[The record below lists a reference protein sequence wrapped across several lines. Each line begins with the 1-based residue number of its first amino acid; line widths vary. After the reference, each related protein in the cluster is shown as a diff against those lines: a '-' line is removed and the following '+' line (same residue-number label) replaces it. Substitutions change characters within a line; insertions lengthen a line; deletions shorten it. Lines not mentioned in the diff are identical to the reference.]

1 MIMAGQPLSRRD
13 GLSQEDRLL
22 LACTRVSLDDRTRD
36 EIEDLAKAGIDWRAV
51 FERSKFEGISSLLYM
66 HIQDIPSVASRVPAE
81 ILSRLR
87 AIYHG
92 NWARNSILTD
102 HWSEIMTLFE
112 RTGVQSITH
121 KGMALIHSVYSD
133 PGLRPMADIDLLI
146 RAADLPLVRQTLQRA
161 GFRTPGEDLEAE
173 EAFRCYMHFVRDSTV
188 IDLHWDLA
196 YYSRFIAI
204 IRVDH
209 EGLWKRARSL
219 AVGRAQGLML
229 CREDALLHLA
239 LHLTLGSEFGR
250 LIWFTD
256 IDAMLRRFA
265 GDLDW
270 ERLLEEASRWRIRGI
285 LAYTLKVTHESLGSP
300 LPREILPRLLPGRLR
315 RVALNSVME
324 TTRPP
329 SLGGQMNDIRSY
341 VAETLLMDRLR
352 DVLRVIW
359 TSLFP
364 SRTWVKLHYAVTSK
378 WQISLYRFLHPIR
391 VCYLAAK
398 HLH

>member
-1 MIMAGQPLSRRD
+1 
-13 GLSQEDRLL
+13 
-22 LACTRVSLDDRTRD
+22 
-36 EIEDLAKAGIDWRAV
+36 
-51 FERSKFEGISSLLYM
+51 
-66 HIQDIPSVASRVPAE
+66 
-81 ILSRLR
+81 
-87 AIYHG
+87 
-92 NWARNSILTD
+92 
-102 HWSEIMTLFE
+102 
-112 RTGVQSITH
+112 
-121 KGMALIHSVYSD
+121 
-133 PGLRPMADIDLLI
+133 MADIDLLI

-196 YYSRFIAI
+196 HYSRFVAI

-229 CREDALLHLA
+229 CPEDALLHLA

-256 IDAMLRRFA
+256 IDAMVRRFA

-285 LAYTLKVTHESLGSP
+285 LAYTLKVAHESLGSP
-300 LPREILPRLLPGRLR
+300 LPRETLPRLLPGRLR

>member
-1 MIMAGQPLSRRD
+1 MIVTGQPLSRD
-13 GLSQEDRLL
+13 DLSREDRLL

-36 EIEDLAKAGIDWRAV
+36 EIQDLAKAGIDWRAV
-51 FERSKFEGISSLLYM
+51 LERSKFEGTSSLLYV

-92 NWARNSILTD
+92 NWARNSVLTD
-102 HWSEIMTLFE
+102 QWSEIMTLFE
-112 RTGVQSITH
+112 RAGVQSITH

-161 GFRTPGEDLEAE
+161 GFRAPGEDLEAE
-173 EAFRCYMHFVRDSTV
+173 EAFRCYLNFVRDSTV

-196 YYSRFIAI
+196 HYSRFIAI

-229 CREDALLHLA
+229 CPEDALLHLA

-256 IDAMLRRFA
+256 IDAMVRRFA

-285 LAYTLKVTHESLGSP
+285 LAYTLKVAHESLGSP
-300 LPREILPRLLPGRLR
+300 LPRKILPRLLPGRLR

>member
-1 MIMAGQPLSRRD
+1 MIVTGQPLSRD

-22 LACTRVSLDDRTRD
+22 LACTRFTLDDRTRD
-36 EIEDLAKAGIDWRAV
+36 EIEDLAKAEIDWRVV

-92 NWARNSILTD
+92 NWARNSVLTD
-102 HWSEIMTLFE
+102 LWSEIMTLFE
-112 RTGVQSITH
+112 QAGVQSITH

-196 YYSRFIAI
+196 HYSRFVAI

-229 CREDALLHLA
+229 CPEDALLHLA

-256 IDAMLRRFA
+256 IDAMVRRFA

-285 LAYTLKVTHESLGSP
+285 LAYTLKVAHESLGSP
-300 LPREILPRLLPGRLR
+300 LPRETLPRLLPGRLR